1 MKTTKII
8 SILII
13 AALFCAGCAISPK
26 KWDKCTKA
34 SCWNGKN
41 AEQRMMNMLSP
52 HMPDVIFNNYI
63 KTVDFTADFIKE
75 KFYNEI
81 KEAGE

>member
-1 MKTTKII
+1 M
-8 SILII
+8 SGL
-13 AALFCAGCAISPK
+13 PK
-26 KWDKCTKA
+26 KKKIP
-34 SCWNGKN
+34 K
-41 AEQRMMNMLSP
+41 R
-52 HMPDVIFNNYI
+52 IFNNYI